1 MKKIIFCL
9 LIASAF
15 SQTSFAS
22 SLKSEKLLAGKVI
35 HTKCDL
41 GGGDSY
47 NEDFRFIFDARNN
60 NIEMRANGLVNLEK
74 VSEEISADRIII
86 KTPAFRSSEGHL
98 GNIGKKKQTLEIS
111 LNKGIPSQIKFRTY
125 DVTLIVPVS
134 VSPEYDCTVTGV
146 SKE

>member
-1 MKKIIFCL
+1 MKKMIFCL

-22 SLKSEKLLAGKVI
+22 SLKSEKLLSGKVL
-35 HTKCDL
+35 HAKCDL

-60 NIEMRANGLVNLEK
+60 DVEMRANGLVNLEK
-74 VSEEISADRIII
+74 VSEEISADKISI
-86 KTPAFRSSEGHL
+86 KTPVYRSNEGHL
-98 GNIGKKKQTLEIS
+98 GNIGKFRQSLEIS
-111 LNKGIPSQIKFRTY
+111 LNNGVPSQIKFRTY
-125 DVTLIVPVS
+125 DLTLVVPIPVN
-134 VSPEYDCTVTGV
+134 PKYDCTVTGI